1 MPEGSL
7 EHTAWNVSG
16 VLLEEYVH
24 FPYITSTGFSKR
36 TFLRLVF
43 RYRCYIYIVMY
54 NRSKRAI
61 TQQASNVSCISMT
74 RNMQP
79 QATCVRAIFEW
90 TILID
95 RTCCRDYCQT
105 TSLKDRHWL
114 FISKCLEYN
123 HKIINMYR
131 LVI

>member
-16 VLLEEYVH
+16 VLLEEHVH
-24 FPYITSTGFSKR
+24 FPYITSTRFSKR

-43 RYRCYIYIVMY
+43 RYWCYIYIIDVKGRS
-54 NRSKRAI
+54 RSKLQTYR
-61 TQQASNVSCISMT
+61 ISMT
-74 RNMQP
+74 RNMRP

-90 TILID
+90 TILIN

-105 TSLKDRHWL
+105 TSLKDRHCL